1 LSQQHSDF
9 TNHSDTS
16 HSDWS
21 NHSDTAHRDWAD
33 HSDVAHS
40 DTTGHYDVWHE
51 DSYPHNDVGFGN
63 FANHYDTPHSD
74 GIAWHGDSAHSNFTQ
89 HADIA
94 PQPPWTNHSD
104 APHDDTVIHSDTPHD
119 DTTYHTDQAHGDFSN
134 HYDAGHNDVVHSD
147 TPHTNWSNHGD
158 TTHAD
163 WGDHKDAAHGDAPIH
178 DDVPF
183 TDVVQPLY
191 VNVKV
196 DKSQCISPC
205 DITITVEFGGGTPP
219 YKLDI
224 DYGDGTSYSNTY
236 NSPQT
241 LQFKKTYTLPTG
253 ITSST
258 YRITATVTDST
269 GKSASGYQD
278 VVVTI
283 TKWTGYFKLE
293 VDYSPKEFTWDCTTG
308 TCSPETFTINYKV
321 SWDAGNLEQAFP
333 EFSSFAYVLV
343 IARTSTGEYFVVYRS
358 DQRSGSYSGSI
369 TSPGV
374 WGPQNF
380 STITEISG
388 CIVAEYKPEFAQIS
402 KAACVPGTNI
412 FYATTLTRILKNA
425 KVYVA
430 WQDISWLNN
439 AKVTVKL
446 GTETKTY
453 KYAPADFA
461 VPLIKAGD
469 SLPLTVTWTWD
480 DTDLGGGEIIPAGSR
495 TFSTNI
501 KITECDTRITA
512 VPDQP
517 FPEYKPYF
525 DIKVS
530 CLTKVYTGQNV
541 ALRIS
546 VLGGKSPYTCKVKA
560 VGPTF
565 NSMEEVILDKTET
578 SSAGI
583 FAYDFDFGLP
593 SANITSAKGTIYVS
607 VTDADG
613 RVREKTIEVEIY
625 PAVEGVT
632 PGIPPPP
639 PPPERKR
646 RLAAKLMVE
655 PLPPWEPTQKIKV
668 TTYVTCDDQPFDKVA
683 VYWYLVWDGRKQYE
697 FGPAYPKNGYAT
709 AEFLMPLATSGK
721 SITLCT
727 LAFPT
732 EEATYLYGEEVE
744 TCIPGDVSLWKAG
757 QTRIVLN
764 MFTAVN
770 VGSINDILGV
780 VEGLGPDYTWKR
792 VSGGKVSIYINDK
805 YVGDAPI
812 GSLGEF
818 RYPYTWE
825 TAGKYV
831 VKVVYPGQPGVWE
844 GCSASITVLV
854 TETPLE
860 TGYPEN
866 PENVEQPPPGA
877 TPPTSAGT
885 PTYGVVN
892 IDLAVEPSPPW
903 NIGQSLRLT
912 ATVWKDSTPLKN
924 RLVYFY
930 ASAGGYTKMLYGK
943 YTDVNGRATID
954 YTVPSSLDGVS
965 LKDKTL
971 TFFAVDVESGS
982 ISNMVGGLVKAP
994 SAWVVAG
1001 IAGALAALGGLTAW
1015 FLSKGRKR

>member
-1 LSQQHSDF
+1 MDF
-9 TNHSDTS
+9 TNHSDTP

-21 NHSDTAHRDWAD
+21 NHSDTTHRDWAD

-51 DSYPHNDVGFGN
+51 DSYPHNDTSFGN

-74 GIAWHGDSAHSNFTQ
+74 GMAWHGDSAHSNFTQ

-147 TPHTNWSNHGD
+147 TPHTNWSNHSD
-158 TTHAD
+158 TAHAD

-178 DDVPF
+178 DDSTVIQQPF
-183 TDVVQPLY
+183 IDLSLKVNGTDYVSGKSPLD
-191 VNVKV
+191 V
-196 DKSQCISPC
+196 
-205 DITITVEFGGGTPP
+205 TITVEINGTDPP
-219 YKLDI
+219 FNVEIEEYIDRSAVGTIYKDTI
-224 DYGDGTSYSNTY
+224 

-241 LQFKKTYTLPTG
+241 LVFKRTYTYSGPSLL
-253 ITSST
+253 
-258 YRITATVTDST
+258 AAENVTHYHIFAKVVDSK
-269 GKSASGYQD
+269 GGYKWCIAWVD
-278 VVVTI
+278 VSPPD
-283 TKWTGYFKLE
+283 WTGYLKFD
-293 VDYSPKEFTWDCTTG
+293 VDYLPKEFTWDCDKG
-308 TCSPETFTINYKV
+308 ICIPETFTINYKV
-321 SWDAGNLEQAFP
+321 SWDAGNLEQALGVGFGRVSIIK
-333 EFSSFAYVLV
+333 EEWGGKYTEIWSS
-343 IARTSTGEYFVVYRS
+343 G
-358 DQRSGSYSGSI
+358 QRSGSYSDSI
-369 TSPGV
+369 TSPIPFPCSFG
-374 WGPQNF
+374 G
-380 STITEISG
+380 ITSLSACLMG
-388 CIVAEYKPEFAQIS
+388 DGTCIAQI
-402 KAACVPGTNI
+402 
-412 FYATTLTRILKNA
+412 TRSISLLRVLKNP
-425 KVYVA
+425 KVYVT

-453 KYAPADFA
+453 KYAPADFT

-495 TFSTNI
+495 TFSTNV
-501 KITECDTRITA
+501 KITGCDTRITA

-546 VLGGKSPYTCKVKA
+546 VIGGKSPYTCKVKA

-565 NSMEEVILDKTET
+565 NSIEEVILDKTET

-632 PGIPPPP
+632 PGIPPPR

-646 RLAAKLMVE
+646 RLAAKLMVN
-655 PLPPWEPTQKIKV
+655 PLPPWEPKQRIEV

-683 VYWYLVWDGRKQYE
+683 VYYYLVWDGRKQYE
-697 FGPAYPKNGYAT
+697 IGPAYPKNGYAT
-709 AEFLMPLATSGK
+709 AEFLIPLAASGK

-757 QTRIVLN
+757 MTRIVLN

-780 VEGLGPDYTWKR
+780 VEGLGPDYNWKR

-805 YVGDAPI
+805 YIGDAPI

-854 TETPLE
+854 TETPTE
-860 TGYPEN
+860 AGYPKT

-877 TPPTSAGT
+877 TPPTSVST

-903 NIGQSLRLT
+903 NVGQSLRLT

-930 ASAGGYTKMLYGK
+930 ASAGGYTKMIYGK
-943 YTDVNGRATID
+943 YTDVSGKATID
-954 YTVPSSLDGVS
+954 YTVPSSLDGIS